1 MLAGDAAGR
10 LRCVRRNGPRLALV
24 AAAVASLGASAALA
38 GGKLDQQ
45 NPFEHDTATFGAGIT
60 MTATDGQTFT
70 AGKTGKLDRVAV
82 YLEHESVEP
91 LPPGKIFLDI
101 YPTDGAGLPLP
112 DRPALGFGSIPTS
125 AAAGPEGFVTISLS
139 HPAAVKKGTV
149 YAILLH
155 SNASIEFS
163 VAWDG
168 STGPDLYPRGG
179 EAELFAANE
188 PWEVFPRQDHF
199 FKTFVTEPRKRHR
212 HHR

>member
-1 MLAGDAAGR
+1 M
-10 LRCVRRNGPRLALV
+10 
-24 AAAVASLGASAALA
+24 A

-70 AGKTGKLDRVAV
+70 AGKTGALDRVAV
-82 YLEHESVEP
+82 YLEHDLVEP

-101 YPTDGAGLPLP
+101 YPTDGAGLPRT
-112 DRPALGFGSIPTS
+112 DRSALGSGSVPTS
-125 AAAGPEGFVTISLS
+125 AAARPEGFVTIPLS

-149 YAILLH
+149 YAIVLR
-155 SNASIEFS
+155 SDVDIEFS

-179 EAELFAANE
+179 EAERADVSA

-199 FKTFVTEPRKRHR
+199 FKTFVTEPRKHHR